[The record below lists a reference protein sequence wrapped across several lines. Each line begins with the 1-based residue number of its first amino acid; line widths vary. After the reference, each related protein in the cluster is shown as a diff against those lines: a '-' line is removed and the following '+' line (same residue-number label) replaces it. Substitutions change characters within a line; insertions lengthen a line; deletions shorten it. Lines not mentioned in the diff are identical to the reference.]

1 MTTTFIYNIFAN
13 GNTKAAGAKASAVFV
28 CGDMKSLRTKKFY

>member
-13 GNTKAAGAKASAVFV
+13 GNAKAAGAKASAVFV
-28 CGDMKSLRTKKFY
+28 CSMLFVWG